1 MTICQI
7 DWSDFDH
14 PLATL
19 LTQVT
24 NPLDQVTTLLLT
36 DIWAR
41 GWSNFDHPRRHMA
54 DPLTHM
60 RDPLTHM
67 RDPLYH
73 MRDPLTH
80 MPTLCSH
87 GKGVRGCSI
96 IVHSR
101 RRSLTSPAVAF

>member
-67 RDPLYH
+67 
-73 MRDPLTH
+73 
-80 MPTLCSH
+80 PTLCSH

-101 RRSLTSPAVAF
+101 RRSLTSPAVAFNVHRGYDHS